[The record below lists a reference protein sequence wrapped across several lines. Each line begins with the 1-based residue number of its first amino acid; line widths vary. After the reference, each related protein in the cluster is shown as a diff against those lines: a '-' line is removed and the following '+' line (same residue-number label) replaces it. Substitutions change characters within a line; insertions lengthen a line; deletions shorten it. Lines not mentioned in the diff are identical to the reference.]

1 MKNGSIEFVAV
12 MAEKFKCY
20 VEPYAYY
27 DLKKDYEDLGFQVRE
42 NAKRILE
49 MSKNKELLKKERSK
63 AKKLRNKIVG
73 CGNTMD
79 SYGDKYLQ
87 APQKNKTENKEK
99 IENNENFNSIGSYDP
114 YGSKSLRERIGNI
127 VETVDKLDAQE
138 RELDQKRENT
148 KDIKNVDLL
157 TFENVKKENPK
168 KDNKV
173 DEDIDFLN

>member
-63 AKKLRNKIVG
+63 AKKLRGKIVG

-87 APQKNKTENKEK
+87 APNKNKEK
-99 IENNENFNSIGSYDP
+99 GYKDKNSKNSRNDNTDNFNSIGSYDP
-114 YGSKSLRERIGNI
+114 YQSNKSLREKIGNFI
-127 VETVDKLDAQE
+127 ALS
-138 RELDQKRENT
+138 
-148 KDIKNVDLL
+148 
-157 TFENVKKENPK
+157 
-168 KDNKV
+168 
-173 DEDIDFLN
+173 